1 MDGGIVTQNHK
12 LEKTYSKVWASGN
25 TTKTKILDIRL
36 KKQKAAISLSKIAKK
51 SESRVAYRRKIFS
64 DINSIFHI
72 QGIASVITTVEKSLY
87 CELCKKKI

>member
-1 MDGGIVTQNHK
+1 MGGGIVTQNHK

-51 SESRVAYRRKIFS
+51 TESRVA
-64 DINSIFHI
+64 
-72 QGIASVITTVEKSLY
+72 
-87 CELCKKKI
+87 